1 MKEYADIER
10 KISLIKGYLDGELS
24 GVEMAELQSWLQNSE
39 KNREIFRRI
48 RDRRLLLKKLHF
60 YQQQELETDWKV
72 ICRRTSVKRHRSLY
86 LQLARYAAVFIGLL
100 AAVLIFLERSGKDVT
115 VPLAQMSADSIH
127 PGYKQAYIEL
137 VSGERILLGDSLN
150 RMVKDVDG
158 AKMIEGQEGLVVES
172 DSCKSVPADIA
183 CNRIVVPRGG
193 EYQMTLSDGTRVWL
207 NSDSKLEFPVHFR
220 GKERVVRLNGEAY
233 FQVKRNEAMP
243 FKVMVDQMEVKVL
256 GTSFDIYAYDE
267 EVRTTL
273 VEGAVKVTLEG
284 ESYRLVPGEQ
294 AHVKG
299 GKVEVGKVDVYE
311 CIAWKEGKFVFRD
324 KRLEEVLEILGRW
337 YDLEI
342 FYQNPE
348 VKNLHFTGNILRH
361 ASIDEVLK
369 FLAHTQLVRF
379 DVRGRTVIVSQ

>member
-1 MKEYADIER
+1 M
-10 KISLIKGYLDGELS
+10 
-24 GVEMAELQSWLQNSE
+24 
-39 KNREIFRRI
+39 
-48 RDRRLLLKKLHF
+48 
-60 YQQQELETDWKV
+60 
-72 ICRRTSVKRHRSLY
+72 
-86 LQLARYAAVFIGLL
+86 
-100 AAVLIFLERSGKDVT
+100 
-115 VPLAQMSADSIH
+115 
-127 PGYKQAYIEL
+127 
-137 VSGERILLGDSLN
+137 
-150 RMVKDVDG
+150 
-158 AKMIEGQEGLVVES
+158 
-172 DSCKSVPADIA
+172 
-183 CNRIVVPRGG
+183 
-193 EYQMTLSDGTRVWL
+193 